1 MRSEN
6 ISFFN
11 HDIRFTGAL
20 YKPEGQPPF
29 PAIVVVHPASEGEQN
44 APFYDHLKS
53 ELPDHGI
60 ALLVFD
66 RRGAGGSEGDFETAD
81 FDELAADVIAAVEY
95 LASREDIDPAKIGL
109 HGTSQGAWIAPIAA
123 ARKPGIACIVA
134 VSACGV
140 TPAEQMDY
148 GVAFHLKADGYDQFV
163 VDKVIELRGLVN
175 EYFRENLSRDQAAA
189 GLIPYENEQWFEKGY
204 LYSSSELPA
213 DITQS
218 KWHYE
223 MDYEPLSI
231 WNQVTQPTLFLF
243 AETDEWVPIEASIE
257 NVRSATAHLR
267 DVTLRRI
274 PGTSHLMSI
283 SKDQDAL
290 DISPEYIS
298 VLLRWLTSRLNR

>member
-1 MRSEN
+1 MKSES

-11 HDIRFTGAL
+11 HNIRFTGTL

-29 PAIVVVHPASEGEQN
+29 PAIVVVHPASEAKQS

-53 ELPDHGI
+53 GLPDQGI

-66 RRGAGGSEGDFETAD
+66 RRGSGGSEGDFETAD
-81 FDELAADVIAAVEY
+81 FEELADDVIAAVEY
-95 LASREDIDPAKIGL
+95 LASRDDIEPERIGL

-148 GVAFHLKADGYDQFV
+148 GVAFHLKADGYDQAV
-163 VDKVIELRGLVN
+163 IDKVIELRRLVN
-175 EYFRENLSRDQAAA
+175 EYLRGNISREQAAT
-189 GLIPYENEQWFEKGY
+189 GLIPYESEPWFEKGY
-204 LYSSSELPA
+204 LYSSSELPT
-213 DITQS
+213 DITRS

-223 MDYEPLSI
+223 MDYAPLPI
-231 WNQVTQPTLFLF
+231 WEQVTQPTLFLF
-243 AETDEWVPIEASIE
+243 AETDEWVPIAASIE
-257 NVRSATAHLR
+257 NYRVSTSHMQ
-267 DVTLRRI
+267 DVTLRQI

-283 SKDQDAL
+283 SKNWDDFM
-290 DISPEYIS
+290 ISPEYLS
-298 VLLRWLTSRLNR
+298 VLVGWLTSRLKG